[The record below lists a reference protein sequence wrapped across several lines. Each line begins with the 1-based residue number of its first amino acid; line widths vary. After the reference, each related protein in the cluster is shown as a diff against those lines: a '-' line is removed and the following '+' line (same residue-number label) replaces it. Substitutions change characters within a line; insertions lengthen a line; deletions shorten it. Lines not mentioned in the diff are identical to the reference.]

1 MICPENIGSMIAEN
15 TSSIRTQGKSNMV
28 KKTLTI
34 DQVELIFSLF
44 IAQNADKMI
53 SDFGNGF
60 GLDAKVGNLFI
71 RSYSTGAVQVCLR
84 NGDIVYS
91 KFRYMPNN
99 EFFVIDFSNW
109 SRFDIFSHISFE
121 DRLDK

>member
-1 MICPENIGSMIAEN
+1 ML
-15 TSSIRTQGKSNMV
+15 
-28 KKTLTI
+28 LTI

-44 IAQNADKMI
+44 IAQNADRKI

-71 RSYSTGAVQVCLR
+71 QSFSTGVIRVGIR
-84 NGDIVYS
+84 NGNIIYS
-91 KFRYMPNN
+91 KFRYMPDG
-99 EFFVIDFSNW
+99 EFFVFDISNW
-109 SRFDIFSHISFE
+109 SHFDIFSHISFE

>member
-1 MICPENIGSMIAEN
+1 MSL
-15 TSSIRTQGKSNMV
+15 
-28 KKTLTI
+28 TL

-44 IAQNADKMI
+44 IAQNADKKI
-53 SDFGNGF
+53 SEFGDGF
-60 GLDAKVGNLFI
+60 GLDAKIGDLFI
-71 RSYSTGAVQVCLR
+71 QSFSTGVIRVGIR
-84 NGDIVYS
+84 NGNIIYS

-109 SRFDIFSHISFE
+109 TRFDIFSHISFE

>member
-1 MICPENIGSMIAEN
+1 MS
-15 TSSIRTQGKSNMV
+15 
-28 KKTLTI
+28 LTI

-44 IAQNADKMI
+44 IAQNADKKI
-53 SDFGNGF
+53 SDFGDGF
-60 GLDAKVGNLFI
+60 GLDAKISDLFI
-71 RSYSTGAVQVCLR
+71 QSFSTGVVRVCLR
-84 NGDIVYS
+84 NGHLVYS

-109 SRFDIFSHISFE
+109 SRFDIFSHISLD